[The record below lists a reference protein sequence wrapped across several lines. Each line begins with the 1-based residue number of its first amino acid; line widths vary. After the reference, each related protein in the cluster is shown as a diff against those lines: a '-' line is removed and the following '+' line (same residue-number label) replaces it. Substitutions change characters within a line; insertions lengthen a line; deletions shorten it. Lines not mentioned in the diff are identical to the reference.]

1 MYCMQTTHIAFF
13 IFGNIVLT
21 NRKYQNT
28 RVYIVGRTQ
37 FEARYEDLLAK
48 LRFTLQTIV
57 SSVCKHYFS
66 TLIQL
71 QKRLLVLFIYIQ
83 H

>member
-57 SSVCKHYFS
+57 SSVCKHYFP

-71 QKRLLVLFIYIQ
+71 QKRLRVLFIYIQ